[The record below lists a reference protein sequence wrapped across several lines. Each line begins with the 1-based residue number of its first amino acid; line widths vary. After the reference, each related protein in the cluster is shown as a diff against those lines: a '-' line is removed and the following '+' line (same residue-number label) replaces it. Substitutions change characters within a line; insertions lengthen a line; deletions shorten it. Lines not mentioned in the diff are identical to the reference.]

1 MLFAQ
6 TVHPE
11 NRFVR
16 FIRSRS
22 SPKRCWRAQN
32 ALIVTFLNNVERQ
45 SKELDISFGTA
56 KQTDIAAKPHVD
68 RLGSFMNNLERS
80 DKVIKPDYASRG
92 SSEFYRHGK
101 GGAAED
107 EESFPRGDL
116 SRLRQS
122 LGPEPEVVHLPQ
134 PTRRVGWFVSGFIIA
149 SALGIVIGAAVIIA
163 FPSIS
168 GKTPGRAQS
177 RTSSRRGLTIQ
188 NRHQK

>member
-1 MLFAQ
+1 
-6 TVHPE
+6 
-11 NRFVR
+11 
-16 FIRSRS
+16 
-22 SPKRCWRAQN
+22 
-32 ALIVTFLNNVERQ
+32 
-45 SKELDISFGTA
+45 
-56 KQTDIAAKPHVD
+56 
-68 RLGSFMNNLERS
+68 MNNLERS

-101 GGAAED
+101 GGAADD

-163 FPSIS
+163 FPIAPTGPQSAGS
-168 GKTPGRAQS
+168 APARVATAGAPSEPAATVRAPAI
-177 RTSSRRGLTIQ
+177 GELG
-188 NRHQK
+188 

>member
-1 MLFAQ
+1 
-6 TVHPE
+6 
-11 NRFVR
+11 
-16 FIRSRS
+16 
-22 SPKRCWRAQN
+22 
-32 ALIVTFLNNVERQ
+32 
-45 SKELDISFGTA
+45 
-56 KQTDIAAKPHVD
+56 
-68 RLGSFMNNLERS
+68 MNNLERS